1 MDDIIEIIL
10 EKDNKVSEEYFMAKM
25 IDVRPS
31 YKGEGKVWDSLEK
44 YLPNDTVVYN
54 QREINGREYDFCVM
68 TENLGI
74 IVIEV
79 KGWLADK
86 IKVNG
91 VDNIEVGGYDKP
103 QGSPK
108 KQARAYRFAILNKI
122 SAKYNVSPLVLDMVC
137 YPFISKEQYIEANL
151 NIISEE
157 QYTLFKEDVENGEA
171 LNKKIQQIYIANSV
185 IPHSDF
191 SYELMLRIRRN
202 LEPGLKDLTD
212 ERRVLPY
219 SLLRVCPIGISKA
232 EIEKMIDEYFAGV
245 KNIIFVGKQEDYEN
259 IIKSVNVALK
269 KHNIDYKKNNLYIG
283 YEKGIPT
290 NYDKE
295 CFRIFNFELYYINSL
310 ENLCT
315 DNICVLEGAINP
327 LFSDTLEKLSLCS
340 SFNLQ
345 QYEVE
350 HATTIQDIL
359 VEAGAGTGKTFSM
372 VSRIA
377 YLCNKEIDA
386 ISNIAEEVAM
396 VTFTNDA
403 AINMKKRLKQMFVN
417 YFVLTGKERF
427 LKFVEDIDRA
437 HISTIHKF
445 AIGILRGESLYTGLG
460 TNFRISSNEYD
471 RGKAYDVFLGEFL
484 DEMETDN
491 PNFVNEIPV
500 PIYDLKKKL
509 MNVADRLSD
518 KSIDFEQIKR
528 AEMGVV
534 VENNIPYFNDLLVK
548 VLFPAEATYLEMM
561 RNSNDVDLKECLIE
575 LGKILS
581 SGCDKIEAL
590 HLKYLFIDEL
600 QDTDDVQIDVFRKL
614 QKCINADCKLFVV
627 GDLKQSIYRFR
638 GAKLNAFQRLQS
650 GKEIEWS
657 HHRLNRNYR
666 TDGRLLKLYDEVFVN
681 MGAQNILP
689 YSGKEDQLVSDV
701 LSDAKEDEL
710 FISLPCHGKDS
721 EKILELLNETII
733 SEKAKIETYMK
744 KQQLSKEERTIAIL
758 VRSNWQVENI
768 VSSAAKKDINI
779 EISTGGDLFQLPST
793 LDLYKFLLAISHNRS
808 PVYLINFIES
818 NYTNLKLDYQ
828 KIHGMSDK
836 EKLEELINILDKFF
850 ARRMGLTWNSV
861 LAEVY
866 SQPILYVLKKIFD
879 ALQPWETYSSV
890 LDKQRMYIA
899 NYEYL
904 LEKMTKFSRIDA
916 LTLNQVIKYLG
927 INILTGQKQLS
938 RSIEVEDEGVHI
950 ICTTVHKSKGLEYGT
965 VILPY
970 TFEDISDTKKVKLE
984 ANYNDSKLYYTVL
997 FENGIRERN
1006 SNYCESTEADEQI
1019 AEESRLLYV
1028 ALTRAIR
1035 SCIWINN
1042 IDSAPHISWASLLE
1056 G

>member
-1 MDDIIEIIL
+1 
-10 EKDNKVSEEYFMAKM
+10 MAKM

-31 YKGEGKVWDSLEK
+31 YKGEGKVWDCLEQ

-79 KGWLADK
+79 KGWLADR

-91 VDNIEVGGYDKP
+91 VDDIEVGGYDKP

-137 YPFISKEQYIEANL
+137 YPFISKEEYIETNL

-157 QYTLFKEDVENGEA
+157 QYTLFKEDIENGEI
-171 LNKKIQQIYIANSV
+171 LNKKIQQVYSANSV

-202 LEPGLKDLTD
+202 LEPGLKDLTE

-219 SLLRVCPIGISKA
+219 SLLKVFPIGISKA
-232 EIEKMIDEYFAGV
+232 EIEQLINEYFAGV
-245 KNIIFVGKQEDYEN
+245 KNIIFVGKPKDYEN
-259 IIKSVNVALK
+259 IISSLNDALK
-269 KHNIDYKKNNLYIG
+269 KHNIDYKKNNLYVG
-283 YEKGIPT
+283 YEKGIPG

-295 CFRIFNFELYYINSL
+295 CFKIFNFELYYINSL
-310 ENLCT
+310 ENKCT
-315 DNICVLEGAINP
+315 DNVCVQEGAITP
-327 LFSDTLEKLSLCS
+327 LISNALKRLSVCS

-345 QYEVE
+345 QYEIE

-377 YLCNKEIDA
+377 YLCNKENDA
-386 ISNIAEEVAM
+386 ISNIAEEIAM

-403 AINMKKRLKQMFVN
+403 AINMKKRLKQMFIN
-417 YFVLTGKERF
+417 YFILTGKERF

-437 HISTIHKF
+437 NISTIHKF
-445 AIGILRGESLYTGLG
+445 AIEILRGESLYTGLG

-471 RGKAYDVFLGEFL
+471 RGKVYDIFLEKFL
-484 DEMETDN
+484 DDMEEIN
-491 PNFVNEIPV
+491 SNFANELPF
-500 PIYDLKKKL
+500 PIYDLKKKI
-509 MNVADRLSD
+509 MNVADRLFD
-518 KSIDFEQIKR
+518 KSINFEQIKR
-528 AEMGVV
+528 AEMGSV
-534 VENNIPYFNDLLVK
+534 VENNVPYFNDLLVK
-548 VLFPAEATYLEMM
+548 VVFPAEATYLKMM
-561 RNSNDVDLKECLIE
+561 KNSNNVDLKECLIE

-581 SGCDKIEAL
+581 SGCDKLESL
-590 HLKYLFIDEL
+590 HLKYLFIDEF

-614 QKCINADCKLFVV
+614 QRSNNEDCKLFVV
-627 GDLKQSIYRFR
+627 GDLKQSIYRFK
-638 GAKLNAFQRLQS
+638 GAKLNAFQRLQN
-650 GKEIEWS
+650 GKENEWS
-657 HHRLNRNYR
+657 KHILNRNYR
-666 TDGRLLKLYDEVFVN
+666 TDGRLLKLFNEVFVK
-681 MGAQNILP
+681 MGAQNRLP
-689 YSGKEDQLVSDV
+689 YSTEKDQLVSDV

-710 FISLPCHGKDS
+710 FVSLPCHGKDS
-721 EKILELLNETII
+721 EKILELLNETITT
-733 SEKAKIETYMK
+733 EKEKIESYIK
-744 KQQLSKEERTIAIL
+744 EKQLSKEERTIAIL
-758 VRSNWQVENI
+758 VRSNWQVENV
-768 VSSAAKKDINI
+768 VSAVAKKDIIIDIN
-779 EISTGGDLFQLPST
+779 TGGDLFQLPST
-793 LDLYKFLLAISHNRS
+793 LDLYKFVLALSHNTS

-828 KIHGMSDK
+828 KLHGMSVK
-836 EKLEELINILDKFF
+836 EKLEELINILNKFF
-850 ARRMGLTWNSV
+850 DKRLGMTWNSL

-866 SQPILYVLKKIFD
+866 SQPILYVLKRIFD
-879 ALQPWETYSSV
+879 VLQPWETHSSV
-890 LDKQRMYIA
+890 PDKQKMYIA

-904 LEKMTKFSRIDA
+904 LERMIKFSRIDA
-916 LTLNQVIKYLG
+916 LTLNQVIEYLG
-927 INILTGQKQLS
+927 INILTGQQQLS
-938 RSIEVEDEGVHI
+938 RSTEVKDEGVHI

-984 ANYNDSKLYYTVL
+984 ANYNDNKFYYTVL

-1006 SNYCESTEADEQI
+1006 SNYSESKEVAERV
-1019 AEESRLLYV
+1019 AEESRILYV
-1028 ALTRAIR
+1028 ALTRVIR
-1035 SCIWINN
+1035 RCIWINN

-1056 G
+1056 GENVNCNIYIS